1 MSKALRRLALALT
14 GGMMLLCAAQPAK
27 AGTTLE
33 AIKARGT
40 VQCGINVQPGF
51 SAPDAQGHWTGMWFD
66 LCRALAATALGD
78 ANRYELIPVES
89 MNRLNALSSGSIDV
103 LVDGATVNL
112 EREAKL
118 GLSFPAI
125 WLYDG
130 QSFMAHRSLKLKT
143 IHDVKDATICV
154 ADNTTTRQNLDDYIR
169 KEKLNVHV
177 LATKTEQGAW
187 QSYLKGRCD
196 IMTNDRF
203 SLLSRLTIDAQNP
216 DDHDLLPE
224 VISKEPLGPATRSDD
239 MQWIK
244 LVRWTIYALIAAEEH
259 GLTSANIAQA
269 PATGDPE
276 MDLLT
281 GHGRD
286 YADILG
292 VSPGWAKQA
301 ILQVGNYGE
310 VFARNFGEASPM
322 KSPRGLNALWT
333 KGGLHYAPPIR

>member
-14 GGMMLLCAAQPAK
+14 GGMLLLCAAQPAK
-27 AGTTLE
+27 AGTTLD
-33 AIKARGT
+33 AIKARGS

-51 SAPDAQGHWTGMWFD
+51 SAPDAQGHWTGIWFD

-78 ANRYELIPVES
+78 ASRYDLIPVES
-89 MNRLNALSSGSIDV
+89 MNRLNALKSGGIDV

-118 GLSFPAI
+118 ALSFPAI

-130 QSFMAHRSLKLKT
+130 QSFLAHHSLKLKT
-143 IHDVKDATICV
+143 IRDVKDATICV
-154 ADNTTTRQNLDDYIR
+154 TDNTTTRQNLDDYIR
-169 KEKLNVHV
+169 KEKLNAHI
-177 LATKTEQGAW
+177 LATNTEQGAW

-216 DDHDLLPE
+216 NDHDLLPE

-244 LVRWTIYALIAAEEH
+244 LVRWTIYAMIAAEEH

-269 PATGDPE
+269 TATGDPE
-276 MDLLT
+276 TDLLT
-281 GHGRD
+281 GHGPD
-286 YADILG
+286 YAEVLG
-292 VSPGWAKQA
+292 VPPGWAKRV
-301 ILQVGNYGE
+301 ISQVGNYGE
-310 VFARNFGEASPM
+310 VFSRNFGEGSPL
-322 KSPRGLNALWT
+322 KSQRGLNDLWT
-333 KGGLHYAPPIR
+333 KGGLLYAPPVR